1 MNPGL
6 AFQLSK
12 SLFSCIGLSLRGK
25 FGAYR
30 SWPPRSFSVEAS
42 LETNHDSER
51 RLRRLY
57 DNATRDAWDGPLVLR
72 EANAKHGGVQL
83 STEKRIALSYPLR
96 NLLWGELAA
105 WTVSADLAER
115 LENPDARMAASSQ
128 AFDEARHFYLV
139 RDYLSQLHVPIPPLD
154 PYFAAAARSLLAGRD
169 LTVKLIAMQLL
180 VEGMAL
186 GTFQFLSQAGVEPV
200 LSEIL
205 PYIERDESRHVG
217 LGILHLPE
225 RLGKLSPRQC
235 RSIAVRVA
243 TIDLLV
249 TLSSVHEAHAWRGL
263 NLDPRELH
271 KKVSGLL
278 LNLSGQL
285 GFVPGTNQR
294 YFLAYDPSDPDYL
307 RQLEMLL
314 PSSEANR
321 TGLSRLVQQALSV
334 GARLLP
340 A

>member
-1 MNPGL
+1 MNPGIAL
-6 AFQLSK
+6 KLTH
-12 SLFSCIGLSLRGK
+12 SLFSCIGLSLKGK
-25 FGAYR
+25 WGAFGA
-30 SWPPRSFSVEAS
+30 WPPQSFTVQAAADGDT
-42 LETNHDSER
+42 ETGR

-57 DNATRDAWDGPLVLR
+57 ENATRDVWDGAKVLR
-72 EANAKHGGVQL
+72 EANSKHGGVQL
-83 STEKRIALSYPLR
+83 SMEKRVALSHPLR

-115 LENPDARMAASSQ
+115 LESPEARMAASSQ
-128 AFDEARHFYLV
+128 AFDEARHFYLL

-186 GTFQFLSQAGVEPV
+186 GTFQFLSQSEVEPV

-205 PYIERDESRHVG
+205 PNIERDESRHVG

-225 RLGKLSPRQC
+225 RLKSLSARQC
-235 RSIAVRVA
+235 RAIADRVA

-249 TLSSVHEAHAWRGL
+249 TLSSVHEAHTWRALG
-263 NLDPRELH
+263 LDPRELH
-271 KKVSGLL
+271 RKVSGLL
-278 LNLSGQL
+278 LNLSSQL
-285 GFVPGTNQR
+285 GFVPGTTQR
-294 YFLAYDPSDPDYL
+294 YFLAYDPDDADYL

-314 PSSEANR
+314 PSSDAAR
-321 TGLSRLVQQALSV
+321 TGLSHLVQRALSV
-334 GARLLP
+334 GARVLP